1 MQTLV
6 ITSLSLAFII
16 AVLEQL
22 VDIRR
27 FKAAISL
34 GASIGIVVSMSS
46 EAKAENVWIA
56 FAAAFTGPFL
66 VALADRVTAVP
77 LTVTQQI
84 GQRR

>member
-1 MQTLV
+1 METLV
-6 ITSLSLAFII
+6 IASLALAFII

-34 GASIGIVVSMSS
+34 IISATMVLTLGEVELYALWTTLAV
-46 EAKAENVWIA
+46 A
-56 FAAAFTGPFL
+56 FAGPFL
-66 VALADRVTAVP
+66 SALADRVTALP